1 MCDVRRAGEISS
13 VLLNQRKESTKT
25 ASHLILDVDE
35 RAHVQL
41 LGEGH
46 AVIEFNAVHSGV
58 IKVKAFQLQ
67 SQQVWEMEESQALE
81 RKKKRCIRTVED

>member
-1 MCDVRRAGEISS
+1 M
-13 VLLNQRKESTKT
+13 
-25 ASHLILDVDE
+25 SHLILDVNE
-35 RAHVQL
+35 GRHVQL

-81 RKKKRCIRTVED
+81 RKILHKKLKCGRGLDSHRI